1 MKDLKDLVWDLFLK
15 VRELMPASELST
27 RWQQD
32 WATGFHG
39 LDVAEG
45 RHQAVDTAD
54 HDAEADDDE
63 PDADPHEHGV
73 PHRPRSKA
81 KHKR

>member
-32 WATGFHG
+32 WAAGFHG
-39 LDVAEG
+39 LDVAEE

-54 HDAEADDDE
+54 HDDDE
-63 PDADPHEHGV
+63 EPAEGKEDPHEHGSPV
-73 PHRPRSKA
+73 RVRTGTRK
-81 KHKR
+81 KR